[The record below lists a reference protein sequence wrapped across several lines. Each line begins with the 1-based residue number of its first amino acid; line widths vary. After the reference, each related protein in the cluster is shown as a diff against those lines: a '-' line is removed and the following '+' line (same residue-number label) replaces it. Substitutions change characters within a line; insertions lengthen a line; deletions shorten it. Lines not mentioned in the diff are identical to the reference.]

1 MFRLSVVLWAVLF
14 IVSIALLVIA
24 WLL

>member
-1 MFRLSVVLWAVLF
+1 VFRLSVVLWAVLF